1 MPQRTLY
8 LCYFGLN
15 EPLVQT
21 QVLPYLR
28 EIVKGG
34 TLVDLLTFEAEV
46 WNKTEQRRTSAEL
59 KRDGISWRSLRYHKR
74 PAMPATLW
82 DVLAGAFRII
92 KSRPDVVHARGHVP
106 MAMAM
111 LGSKPAGARMIFDIR
126 GLLADEYVDAG
137 NLRAGCAGYRMLKWV
152 ERAGMRSADGIV
164 VLTERMRDW
173 VKAHGA
179 EAAIEVI
186 PCCVDL
192 SKFPERNGSS
202 GGNDL
207 VYAGSVTGLYL
218 LEEMGRFFMAW
229 KRLRPD
235 SVFRVLTGAPA
246 DHVRSVLAPLGIGA
260 GDLVIER
267 VSPDDVPGRLARA
280 SAGLSFR
287 KATFSQIAAS
297 PTKIPEYLAA
307 GLPVVLNR
315 GIGDTDKIIEKGRV
329 GVIIDDLSAGSI
341 EKAAAELAGLTSDP
355 GLPERCR
362 RLALDQFDLATVGG
376 KRYRDLY
383 SRVLPA

>member
-1 MPQRTLY
+1 M
-8 LCYFGLN
+8 
-15 EPLVQT
+15 QT

-34 TLVDLLTFEAEV
+34 IAVDLLTFESETLGRGEELELA
-46 WNKTEQRRTSAEL
+46 AEL
-59 KRDGISWRSLRYHKR
+59 EKDGIIWRSLRYHKR
-74 PAMPATLW
+74 PAIPATLW
-82 DVLAGAFRII
+82 DVLAGAIRII

-106 MAMAM
+106 MAMAII
-111 LGSKPAGARMIFDIR
+111 GSKIAGVRIIFDIR

-137 NLRAGCAGYRMLKWV
+137 NLRAGGAGYRVLKWV
-152 ERAGMRSADGIV
+152 ERTGMRSADGIV

-192 SKFPERNGSS
+192 SKFPERYGRS

-218 LEEMGRFFMAW
+218 LEEMGRFFVAW

-235 SVFRVLTGAPA
+235 AVFRILTGAPA
-246 DHVRSVLAPLGIGA
+246 DQVRSVLAPLGIGA
-260 GDLVIER
+260 GDLVMER

-307 GLPVVLNR
+307 GLPVVSNR

-341 EKAAAELAGLTSDP
+341 ERAAEELAGLISDP

-362 RLALDQFDLATVGG
+362 RLALDHFDLATVGG